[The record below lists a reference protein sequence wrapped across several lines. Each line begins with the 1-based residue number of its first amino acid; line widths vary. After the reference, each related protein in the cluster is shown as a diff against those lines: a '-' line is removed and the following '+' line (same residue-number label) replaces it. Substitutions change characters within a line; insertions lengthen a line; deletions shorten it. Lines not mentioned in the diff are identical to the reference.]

1 MNDFNK
7 IIACFKG
14 KKILVVG
21 DVILDQYITG
31 SVSRISP
38 EAPVPVVKQEG
49 QPHYTPGGSANV
61 ANNLS
66 ALGAKV
72 FLVGR
77 VGQDREEKILKKE
90 LRKRK
95 IDVTGL
101 FVNKNVPTAIKT
113 RIIAQHQQLVRV
125 DREDTSV
132 HSADG
137 VANKILHFIEKKIK
151 NIDAVIISDYGKG
164 VVTKPLVTKLCA
176 LARQNK
182 KVITVDPKVEHFN
195 FYNKVTC
202 ITPNKKEA
210 ENAIRDII
218 ISHHKGRA
226 LKIKDDKLISLKD
239 VRKAGSEILSHLS
252 LESLLITLGEE
263 GMYLFEKGKE
273 PFLIPTK
280 AKEVF
285 DVSGAGDTVISVLTL
300 SLTAGATKQQAALLA
315 NYAAGVVVGKTGAV
329 AIKPK
334 EILDVIDEANQ

>member
-7 IIACFKG
+7 IIACFKN
-14 KKILVVG
+14 KRILVVG

-31 SVSRISP
+31 TVSRISP
-38 EAPVPVVKQEG
+38 EAPVPIVKQEG
-49 QPHYTPGGSANV
+49 HPRYTPGGSANV
-61 ANNLS
+61 ASNLS

-72 FLVGR
+72 FLVGK

-95 IDVTGL
+95 IDITGL
-101 FVNKNVPTAIKT
+101 FVDKHIPTAIKT

-125 DREDTSV
+125 DREDVTFCGS
-132 HSADG
+132 DG
-137 VANKILHFIEKKIK
+137 GANKILHFIEKKI
-151 NIDAVIISDYGKG
+151 NDIDAVIISDYGKG
-164 VVTKPLVTKLCA
+164 VITKALVTKVCV
-176 LARQNK
+176 LARKNK
-182 KVITVDPKVEHFN
+182 KIITVDPKVEHFN

-202 ITPNKKEA
+202 ITPNKKEV

-218 ISHHKGRA
+218 ITHYKGRS
-226 LKIKDDKLISLKD
+226 LKIKADKLTSLKD
-239 VRKAGSEILSHLS
+239 VRMAGVEILSYLN

-263 GMYLFEKGKE
+263 GMCLFEENKE

-329 AIKPK
+329 AIKPA
-334 EILDVIDEANQ
+334 EILAAINEVN

>member
-1 MNDFNK
+1 MSDFNK
-7 IIACFKG
+7 IVACFKN

-49 QPHYTPGGSANV
+49 HPRYTPGGSANV

-72 FLVGR
+72 LLVGR

-95 IDVTGL
+95 IDISGL
-101 FVNKNVPTAIKT
+101 FTDKCIPTAIKT

-125 DREDTSV
+125 DREDTSS
-132 HSADG
+132 HGADG
-137 VANKILHFIEKKIK
+137 VANKILHFIEKKIDDV
-151 NIDAVIISDYGKG
+151 DAVIISDYGKG
-164 VVTKPLVTKLCA
+164 VVTKALVGKLSS
-176 LARQNK
+176 LVRRNK
-182 KVITVDPKVEHFN
+182 KIITVDPKVEHFN
-195 FYNKVTC
+195 FYNRATC

-210 ENAIRDII
+210 ENAIRNII
-218 ISHHKGRA
+218 ISNDKGRL
-226 LKIKDDKLISLKD
+226 LKIKADKLTSLKD
-239 VRKAGSEILSHLS
+239 VRKAGSEILSHLK
-252 LESLLITLGEE
+252 LESLLITLGED
-263 GMYLFEKGKE
+263 GMCLFEKGKE

-285 DVSGAGDTVISVLTL
+285 DVTGAGDTVISVLTL
-300 SLTAGATKQQAALLA
+300 SLTAGATKQQAAVLA

-329 AIKPK
+329 AVTAK
-334 EILDVIDEANQ
+334 EILNVIDEAKL